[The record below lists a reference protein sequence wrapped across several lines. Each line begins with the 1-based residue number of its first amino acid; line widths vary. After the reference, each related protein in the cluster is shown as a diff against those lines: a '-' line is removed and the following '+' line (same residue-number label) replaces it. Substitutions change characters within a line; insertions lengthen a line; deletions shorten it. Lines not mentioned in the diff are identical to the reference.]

1 MTKQILDFI
10 IFFIAFNL
18 ITIYGHKKSNVET
31 LLYITELSW
40 WVKPKSLLPYLQV
53 ELACIALGAWSMYF

>member
-1 MTKQILDFI
+1 MAYCG
-10 IFFIAFNL
+10 IAS
-18 ITIYGHKKSNVET
+18 IHGHKKSNVRT

-40 WVKPKSLLPYLQV
+40 RVKPKSLLHYLQV